1 MVLSRELA
9 ARNAALLSSGAA
21 VQPSAK
27 KTGTT
32 IAGVVYKVRYSH
44 RVLFWEHLFLSLS
57 LCVRVCVPRRLLARL
72 EEEEEERESQPAASE
87 RFAAT
92 MWMMMMSS
100 RCVSFPSPRSVAQ

>member
-57 LCVRVCVPRRLLARL
+57 LSVCACVCRGGCWRGWKKKKKKNVNRNPQPLRGLRR
-72 EEEEEERESQPAASE
+72 Q
-87 RFAAT
+87 
-92 MWMMMMSS
+92 
-100 RCVSFPSPRSVAQ
+100 CG

>member
-44 RVLFWEHLFLSLS
+44 RVLFWEHLFLSLC
-57 LCVRVCVPRRLLARL
+57 LRVCVPRRLLARL

-92 MWMMMMSS
+92 MWMMMRSS

>member
-57 LCVRVCVPRRLLARL
+57 LSLCARVCAEEVAGAVGRRR
-72 EEEEEERESQPAASE
+72 R
-87 RFAAT
+87 RT
-92 MWMMMMSS
+92 
-100 RCVSFPSPRSVAQ
+100 